1 MTFVTMFFSNKKI
14 KESKYKFNVRF
25 KICLFLQLMEQ
36 KLELTKVE
44 MGKLKS
50 LNKELMG
57 EYDLDTLGR
66 QDLSTKV
73 NYPSDSKMKSIENSL
88 TARKTETIQSELV

>member
-1 MTFVTMFFSNKKI
+1 MTCVTIYFSKK
-14 KESKYKFNVRF
+14 KKKNLKYNFNVWL

-57 EYDLDTLGR
+57 EYDLDTLDR
-66 QDLSTKV
+66 QGLSTKV
-73 NYPSDSKMKSIENSL
+73 NYPSESKMISIENSL
-88 TARKTETIQSELV
+88 ATRKTENIQSELV